1 MAVAACLKASQST
14 VLYSGQA
21 QPIHLAGM
29 NGVGG
34 GGGGPG
40 GHLQSQLTRSL
51 ERILEDA
58 HLSGELKLSGRK
70 LKDFPK
76 AAGKYNLG
84 DTVIADLSRNR
95 FCELPEDITCLAF
108 LERLLVYHNTI
119 RSVPE
124 TIRGLHSLTYLD
136 LRNNQLSV
144 LPREIC
150 VLPLQVL
157 LVSNNRL
164 ATLPD
169 ELGRMDK
176 LTELDAAC
184 NQITHLPARMG
195 DLRSLRSLNLR
206 SNQLVY
212 LPRDLTCLQLAFLD
226 VSSNKIAT
234 LPVELRLMS
243 SLVDLELSNNPLT
256 SPPASLC
263 VRGLVHVFK
272 YLETIA
278 AREEKSKS
286 GSDGHATLRRT
297 ALSAKSSSSS
307 LLDSQQRN
315 RRAHVDSGY
324 CTSDGVFE
332 GKRWTAEEDAHNSLT
347 LSSKWSPIPLHS
359 SFTVMPRNGS
369 VHNAASNPSSGGQ
382 ISLAILPLEAVIDS
396 NLDHGGGTST
406 GNGDVCWEEEFRK
419 TATLPEHHADRKHLS
434 NNNSN
439 DISPEG
445 DVTPDGSKTD
455 DKSRTL
461 SNYQTYR
468 EYKEALRQQRNLD
481 SVYRCKDQPLTP
493 DSAGS
498 ATESPLSNVSQYTKS
513 ISSSSVYSSSN
524 QSSPVSPHHASGM
537 HKLSQAN
544 VNSNVNYGSAGGHSS
559 PLLSPNRNGAH
570 TTVIDD
576 GSGGSTGG
584 TPNKRPVQKVIPSRN
599 ISSSMHNQSPTH
611 LNGNHHS
618 SGTAS
623 GINAANGKTSITNG
637 GAKGPLTSLNGGTS
651 NEYAY
656 VKPNSPCKTTSGI
669 LTHNNVPPSSIPK
682 PTASNGGG
690 LGSPVSAAGC
700 QKPLT
705 ATVGYINNAKPG
717 QKTNK
722 TVSWNRDVPTEKLS
736 FTMRREFDKQKEETE
751 LIEQLRQV
759 IETRLKMSLPEDIAP
774 ALMDGVVLCHLA
786 NHVRPRSVG
795 SIHVPSS
802 AVPKLTMARCR
813 RNVDYFLDACRKI
826 GVDEELICSCQ
837 DIVPPTM
844 TESTL
849 TTLEDNERNAAD
861 NGGQGSQEAGF
872 SPRPPN
878 PLAMYRTLAALLS
891 IPTMVHVSSSSSSVV
906 VGSLRRPR
914 SPPPPP
920 PSQSVPGIPAAAT
933 NTNSSTALE
942 KSFNYDMPVLHAAAS
957 YPAVALQNFR
967 IGAEIESTSVE
978 SHERSNG
985 SSSQGSEDRR
995 NVPVT
1000 LDLPKAN
1007 TKTGKK
1013 RKFPA
1018 GRNATRRN
1026 PNINDMQSNL
1036 NEIIEECEYDSD
1048 IGKFR
1053 CKSDYTNEDSYD
1065 RSEYDDSETSLTSC
1079 DDDPNT
1085 LDNGGEAFTP
1095 TNACASSLHDTIND
1109 MQNSSN
1115 DLDTPTGNAQ
1125 SLKPVED
1132 GYVNYNIIKNN
1143 TCSISAEELKVV
1155 TKRIEFFENAAAT
1168 GRKVLNS
1175 EVANVA
1181 IHSEELS
1188 CRDSIE
1194 KQQLSDEKDQQ
1205 SVVVDRCRSESDHSM
1220 ISTILCLGTFVFT
1233 VVYLYLYPLQ
1243 YTVNSLWNLLC
1254 CAADVLEGRGVVQ
1267 VAITVVELLKFH
1279 SPASNVRSPT
1289 RNAYAI
1295 SNNYNS
1301 GGSSS
1306 SSSNGS
1312 SIPKSSPS
1320 SSSLSSSMSGNGT

>member
-21 QPIHLAGM
+21 QPLPLVGM

-34 GGGGPG
+34 GTG

-76 AAGKYNLG
+76 AAGKYNLS

-124 TIRGLHSLTYLD
+124 TIRGLHSLSYLD

-150 VLPLQVL
+150 ALPLQVL

-169 ELGRMDK
+169 ELGRMEK

-195 DLRSLRSLNLR
+195 DLRNMRSLNLR

-226 VSSNKIAT
+226 ISSNKIAT
-234 LPVELRLMS
+234 LPVELRHMT

-278 AREEKSKS
+278 SREEKSKT
-286 GSDGHATLRRT
+286 GVDGHATLRRT
-297 ALSAKSSSSS
+297 ALSAKNSNSC
-307 LLDSQQRN
+307 LLDNQQRN

-324 CTSDGVFE
+324 CTSDGGFE
-332 GKRWTAEEDAHNSLT
+332 GKRWMHDEDSHNSGT
-347 LSSKWSPIPLHS
+347 ASSKWSPTPLHS
-359 SFTVMPRNGS
+359 GFTVMPRNGS
-369 VHNAASNPSSGGQ
+369 NHNTTSNPSSGGPQ
-382 ISLAILPLEAVIDS
+382 AALVAHAM
-396 NLDHGGGTST
+396 HGGSNDSAVENTVGTIS
-406 GNGDVCWEEEFRK
+406 GNNEVCWEEEFLK
-419 TATLPEHHADRKHLS
+419 NAAFQDLHPDRKQLS

-445 DVTPDGSKTD
+445 DITPDGTKTD
-455 DKSRTL
+455 DKGRTL

-468 EYKEALRQQRNLD
+468 EYKEALRQQRNLN
-481 SVYRCKDQPLTP
+481 SVYRSKDHPLTP

-498 ATESPLSNVSQYTKS
+498 ATDSPVSNISPYTKS
-513 ISSSSVYSSSN
+513 ISSSSVYSSSS
-524 QSSPVSPHHASGM
+524 QSSPVSPHHTAGLQKM
-537 HKLSQAN
+537 NQMNAN
-544 VNSNVNYGSAGGHSS
+544 PNGIHNTTGTTGGHSS
-559 PLLSPNRNGAH
+559 PLLSPNRNGSQSS
-570 TTVIDD
+570 TMDD
-576 GSGGSTGG
+576 STGG

-599 ISSSMHNQSPTH
+599 IGSSHHSQSPTH
-611 LNGNHHS
+611 LNGNLHA
-618 SGTAS
+618 SGTTS
-623 GINAANGKTSITNG
+623 TSVANGSHGKIPLANG
-637 GAKGPLTSLNGGTS
+637 AGKGSLTSPNGSVS

-656 VKPNSPCKTTSGI
+656 VKPNSPCKSMSGA

-682 PTASNGGG
+682 PMAPNGAGG
-690 LGSPVSAAGC
+690 LGSPVLASGS

-705 ATVGYINNAKPG
+705 ATVGYVNNAKPG

-751 LIEQLRQV
+751 LIEQLRQI
-759 IETRLKMSLPEDIAP
+759 IETRLKMSLPQDIAP

-786 NHVRPRSVG
+786 NLVRPRSVG

-837 DIVPPTM
+837 DIVPSTM
-844 TESTL
+844 AEPS
-849 TTLEDNERNAAD
+849 LEHSDRKTKD
-861 NGGQGSQEAGF
+861 DDGHGSQEA
-872 SPRPPN
+872 SLTPRPPN
-878 PLAMYRTLAALLS
+878 PLAMYRTIAALLN
-891 IPTMVHVSSSSSSVV
+891 IPPISNQLVAPPSPSVI
-906 VGSLRRPR
+906 GLLRRPR

-920 PSQSVPGIPAAAT
+920 PPSALHSVSVVTAAAT
-933 NTNSSTALE
+933 NTNSSTDPEKNLDCYPMTSNDLSAL
-942 KSFNYDMPVLHAAAS
+942 
-957 YPAVALQNFR
+957 
-967 IGAEIESTSVE
+967 GTIESQSLKIVTDLPTTDQIDEYSYYE
-978 SHERSNG
+978 YNQKRS
-985 SSSQGSEDRR
+985 SEDYR

-1000 LDLPKAN
+1000 LDLPKGNA
-1007 TKTGKK
+1007 KSGRK
-1013 RKFPA
+1013 RKFPSSRA
-1018 GRNATRRN
+1018 SRRN
-1026 PNINDMQSNL
+1026 HNANDIQSNL

-1053 CKSDYTNEDSYD
+1053 CRTDDSDETRYD
-1065 RSEYDDSETSLTSC
+1065 LRDYEDSETSLTSC
-1079 DDDPNT
+1079 DDD
-1085 LDNGGEAFTP
+1085 LIGIDQGGDENGDAFTP
-1095 TNACASSLHDTIND
+1095 TNAQPTLCESLVLREI
-1109 MQNSSN
+1109 SSN
-1115 DLDTPTGNAQ
+1115 DLDTPVMGLKL
-1125 SLKPVED
+1125 LKPGTNGSENFNIVQNDVEALH
-1132 GYVNYNIIKNN
+1132 V
-1143 TCSISAEELKVV
+1143 EEHKVV
-1155 TKRIEFFENAAAT
+1155 TKRIEFFENAAST
-1168 GRKVLNS
+1168 GRKILNFES
-1175 EVANVA
+1175 SNITSAVGVCTTAEKTAVEAQDESGENN
-1181 IHSEELS
+1181 SQL
-1188 CRDSIE
+1188 CSIVE
-1194 KQQLSDEKDQQ
+1194 N
-1205 SVVVDRCRSESDHSM
+1205 RRRESDHPM
-1220 ISTILCLGTFVFT
+1220 ISTILCLGTFLFT
-1233 VVYLYLYPLQ
+1233 VTYLYLYPL
-1243 YTVNSLWNLLC
+1243 
-1254 CAADVLEGRGVVQ
+1254 
-1267 VAITVVELLKFH
+1267 
-1279 SPASNVRSPT
+1279 
-1289 RNAYAI
+1289 
-1295 SNNYNS
+1295 
-1301 GGSSS
+1301 
-1306 SSSNGS
+1306 
-1312 SIPKSSPS
+1312 
-1320 SSSLSSSMSGNGT
+1320 